1 MLNIKKNYVFNNFF
15 NSKMKFISLII
26 IYFINIV
33 LITSCAKKDL
43 IKDNSNKPFVLTTF
57 TILADLATNVAGER
71 LLVRSITKPGSEI
84 HGYQFTPSDIVRS
97 KGAELIIE
105 NGLGLES
112 WISQF
117 LNSAGDIP
125 KVKLTEGIKVLAI
138 EGDVYA
144 GKPNPHA
151 WMSPKR
157 AMHYVDKLVEA
168 FIMIDP
174 EGELEY
180 KSNASAY
187 KSKLEILDEEL
198 RNSLSLIPKDRRVL
212 VTCEGAFSYL
222 AHDYGMEE
230 AYLWPVNAESQV
242 TPKRMINLIEKIK
255 ENDVPTIFCES
266 TVSSKA
272 QKEVAKVTGA
282 NFGGI
287 FYVDSLSGRDGPA
300 PTLIDLHKHNLRL
313 ISEGL
318 SVNSI
323 KD

>member
-1 MLNIKKNYVFNNFF
+1 
-15 NSKMKFISLII
+15 MKFISLII
-26 IYFINIV
+26 LSFLNIV
-33 LITSCAKKDL
+33 LITSCANKNV
-43 IKDNSNKPFVLTTF
+43 IKYNSEKPFVLTTF
-57 TILADLATNVAGER
+57 TILADLASNVAGER
-71 LLVRSITKPGSEI
+71 LLIRSITKPGAEI

-97 KGAELIIE
+97 KGAKLIIE

-112 WISQF
+112 WISEF
-117 LNSAGDIP
+117 INSTGGGIP
-125 KVKLTEGIKVLAI
+125 KVKLTEGMKVLAI
-138 EGDVYA
+138 EGDVYS

-157 AMHYVDKLVEA
+157 AMHYVDKIVEA

-187 KSKLEILDEEL
+187 KSKLEILDQDL

-230 AYLWPVNAESQV
+230 AYLWPVNSESQV
-242 TPKRMINLIEKIK
+242 TPRRMINLIEKIK
-255 ENDVPTIFCES
+255 EKDVPTIFCES

-272 QKEVAKVTGA
+272 QREVAKSTGA
-282 NFGGI
+282 KFGGV
-287 FYVDSLSGRDGPA
+287 FYVDSLSEADGPA
-300 PTLIDLHKHNLRL
+300 PTLIDLQKHNVRL

-318 SVNSI
+318 LVNSI